1 MSISCSIHQITQRW
15 VLISTLFGGSL
26 CSLVPSPACA
36 ATDCFA
42 DDDCTAL
49 VAKAK
54 KAHNEKRYS
63 DALRLYQNAYDKV
76 PDARLLVLRGRSYFK
91 QGQPDRALDLYRAA
105 LPQLHGD
112 AERQDVEQFIRQA
125 EEATQR
131 KGTTSPPVPQTTVPP
146 NLLPSANSRSNDPI
160 AHSGGSVTPEQLDAK
175 ASSAPVYKKWWFWTI
190 IGVAAAG
197 IATGVGLGIAA
208 REPDTTGLM
217 EYRP

>member
-1 MSISCSIHQITQRW
+1 MSISRSNHPNALRL
-15 VLISTLFGGSL
+15 VLATALLGGML
-26 CSLVPSPACA
+26 CSLFPSTTCA

-42 DDDCTAL
+42 DDDCTSL
-49 VAKAK
+49 VTKAK
-54 KAHNEKRYS
+54 KAHNEKRYE

-76 PDARLLVLRGRSYFK
+76 PDSRLLVLRGRSYFK
-91 QGQPDRALDLYRAA
+91 QGQPGRALDLYRAA
-105 LPQLHGD
+105 LPQLQSD

-125 EEATQR
+125 EEAMTG
-131 KGTTSPPVPQTTVPP
+131 KGTSPPSLQTALPRH
-146 NLLPSANSRSNDPI
+146 LLPSAKSQPHDASSQAVGRVGTEHP
-160 AHSGGSVTPEQLDAK
+160 DAK
-175 ASSAPVYKKWWFWTI
+175 PSSAPVYKKWWFWTI

>member
-1 MSISCSIHQITQRW
+1 MSINRSIHLIPRRW

-26 CSLVPSPACA
+26 CSLVPSSAYA

-49 VAKAK
+49 MAKAK

-125 EEATQR
+125 EEANQR
-131 KGTTSPPVPQTTVPP
+131 KGTTAPPVPQTAVPP
-146 NLLPSANSRSNDPI
+146 NLLPSANGWSNDPI
-160 AHSGGSVTPEQLDAK
+160 ARSGGVVTPGQPDAK
-175 ASSAPVYKKWWFWTI
+175 AADAPVHKKWWFWTI

-197 IATGVGLGIAA
+197 IATGVGLGLAA